1 MASTMTE
8 VVEIQKSQLDAMQ
21 AVGQIVFNATEKLIN
36 LNMTAAKAAFQDA
49 TESGQALLGAGDVQ
63 ELFALAGGTA
73 QPALEKLVGYSRNA
87 YGIASGTGAELTKVV
102 EAQLNEGNRKLADFI
117 ELTAKNAPTGSEPAV
132 SLFKSALAAA
142 NTVFDTAA
150 KASRQTTDWAES
162 NFASAASATLN
173 AAATATENVKPKA
186 RKAA

>member
-8 VVEIQKSQLDAMQ
+8 VVELQKSQLDALQ
-21 AVGQIVFNATEKLIN
+21 AVGQIVFNAAEKFAN
-36 LNMTAAKAAFQDA
+36 LNLSAVKAAFQDA
-49 TESGQALLGAGDVQ
+49 AESGHALLAARDAQ
-63 ELFALAGGTA
+63 ELLALAGGTT
-73 QPALEKLVGYSRNA
+73 QPILEKVVGYSRNA
-87 YGIASGTGAELTKVV
+87 YGIASGTGAELTKVF
-102 EAQLNEGNRKLADFI
+102 ESQLNEGNRKLADFI